1 VREGEAVKSSRGDF
15 VNLESDDIA
24 AIGREFKNALAEVE
38 RLLQQAVN
46 TEPNERDQLAVALTQ
61 SLMQERMA
69 WEGQHDGAAWL
80 EARPRPKWNDP
91 SGTRDRDEVMA
102 ERAYALADAMLKA
115 RAK

>member
-1 VREGEAVKSSRGDF
+1 M
-15 VNLESDDIA
+15 SDTRYEVVGIDTVDIDR
-24 AIGREFKNALAEVE
+24 IGREFKEALADVE

-91 SGTRDRDEVMA
+91 SGVRDRDEVMA
-102 ERAYALADAMLKA
+102 ERAYALADAMLKEK
-115 RAK
+115 AK